1 MRNVLLACVAL
12 AASAA
17 ALARDY
23 PATEC
28 DRLAANPEDQ
38 DVIAPPVPRASVDLP
53 RAIAACEA
61 EVALHPD
68 NVRARYQL
76 SRVLAYD
83 GQGARANA
91 EMKRAADEGYRQAQF
106 VYGLLID
113 RHRPGAPADPCLIES
128 YWLRSARAGREAA
141 RVSYVRH
148 VLNGRFDA
156 CRIQATPA
164 EMQGFLEAATR
175 DSGDTRLGVSTRG
188 TIAMVRAA
196 RVWAAA
202 HGRNHVLP
210 DDIKELAAPVW
221 THRLVL
227 APEAEFAGVTAEGV
241 LAKALSTTQPPMA
254 TGSR

>member
-1 MRNVLLACVAL
+1 M
-12 AASAA
+12 
-17 ALARDY
+17 
-23 PATEC
+23 
-28 DRLAANPEDQ
+28 
-38 DVIAPPVPRASVDLP
+38 VIATQNPIEQAGTYRLP
-53 RAIAACEA
+53 EA
-61 EVALHPD
+61 QLDRFLMKTTVGYPD
-68 NVRARYQL
+68 
-76 SRVLAYD
+76 
-83 GQGARANA
+83 
-91 EMKRAADEGYRQAQF
+91 
-106 VYGLLID
+106 
-113 RHRPGAPADPCLIES
+113 
-128 YWLRSARAGREAA
+128 REAA
-141 RVSYVRH
+141 LQVLAGSASPDRTKNLGAVISTRAIGEMADLVKQNYADNAVLDYVQR
-148 VLNGRFDA
+148 L
-156 CRIQATPA
+156 A
-164 EMQGFLEAATR
+164 EATR